1 MVALE
6 ALACGTPV
14 LAFDIPCLREIIPT
28 DCGVLVPGFDVE
40 ALGAS
45 LRTLIDQQRTLRTMG
60 DAGRE
65 MARRFDWDGLALR
78 QEMVYLEAVGSPPVD
93 AGVTPGAPV

>member
-1 MVALE
+1 
-6 ALACGTPV
+6 
-14 LAFDIPCLREIIPT
+14 
-28 DCGVLVPGFDVE
+28 
-40 ALGAS
+40 
-45 LRTLIDQQRTLRTMG
+45 
-60 DAGRE
+60 